1 MKGYKVFKNDWTC
14 RGFQYAV
21 GETYEMEDEPS
32 CCNRGFHFC
41 GRLID
46 CFNYYDFDSNNKV
59 AEIEATGAVDDD
71 GNEEKYCT
79 NKIRIVR
86 ELSWHEVLDLV
97 NTGKDNTGNRNTG
110 NRNTGDWNTGNRNT
124 GDWNT
129 GNRNTGDRNTGDRN
143 TGDWNTGNRN
153 TGDRN
158 TGDRNTG
165 NRNTGDWNTGNRN
178 TGDRNT
184 GDWNTGNR
192 NTGDR
197 NTGDRNT
204 GDWNTGNWNTGD
216 WNTGNRNTGDWNS
229 TEHSTGCFNTETEN
243 IRLFNK
249 PSDWTYHDWLN
260 SRARYVMNDCPHTKT
275 IWIDSE
281 EMIDSEKEEN
291 PTWECT
297 GGYLK
302 TIHVTNSDKQAWWD
316 NLDESDKES
325 VMSLPNF
332 DRVVFKEV
340 TGIEV

>member
-1 MKGYKVFKNDWTC
+1 MKGFKVFRNNWTC

-21 GETYEMEDEPS
+21 GETYEMEGDPV
-32 CCNRGFHFC
+32 CCERGFHFC
-41 GRLID
+41 GKLID
-46 CFNYYDFDSNNKV
+46 CFNYYNFDSKNKV

-110 NRNTGDWNTGNRNT
+110 
-124 GDWNT
+124 
-129 GNRNTGDRNTGDRN
+129 DRNTGDRN
-143 TGDWNTGNRN
+143 TGDWNSANY
-153 TGDRN
+153 
-158 TGDRNTG
+158 
-165 NRNTGDWNTGNRN
+165 
-178 TGDRNT
+178 
-184 GDWNTGNR
+184 
-192 NTGDR
+192 
-197 NTGDRNT
+197 
-204 GDWNTGNWNTGD
+204 
-216 WNTGNRNTGDWNS
+216 
-229 TEHSTGCFNTETEN
+229 STGCFNTETEN

-260 SRARYVMNDCPHTKT
+260 SKARYVMNDCPCTKT
-275 IWIDSE
+275 IWIDSD

-302 TIHVTNSDKQAWWD
+302 TIVATNRDKQAWWD
-316 NLDESDKES
+316 NLSDRDKES
-325 VMSLPNF
+325 DMSLPNF
-332 DRVVFKEV
+332 DKDIFKEV

>member
-1 MKGYKVFKNDWTC
+1 MKGYKVFENDWTC

-21 GETYEMEDEPS
+21 GGTYEMKEEPS

-71 GNEEKYCT
+71 GNEKKYCT

-97 NTGKDNTGNRNTG
+97 NTGKDNTGNCNTGNRNTG
-110 NRNTGDWNTGNRNT
+110 NRNTGDCNTGNRNT
-124 GDWNT
+124 GNCNTGDCNT
-129 GNRNTGDRNTGDRN
+129 GNRNTGNC
-143 TGDWNTGNRN
+143 
-153 TGDRN
+153 
-158 TGDRNTG
+158 
-165 NRNTGDWNTGNRN
+165 
-178 TGDRNT
+178 
-184 GDWNTGNR
+184 
-192 NTGDR
+192 
-197 NTGDRNT
+197 
-204 GDWNTGNWNTGD
+204 NTGNWNTGD
-216 WNTGNRNTGDWNS
+216 CNTGDCNTGDCNTGDWNS

-243 IRLFNK
+243 IRFFNK

-275 IWIDSE
+275 ILIDTE

>member
-1 MKGYKVFKNDWTC
+1 MKGYKVFRSDWTC

-21 GETYEMEDEPS
+21 GGTYEMKEEPS
-32 CCNRGFHFC
+32 CCERGFHFC
-41 GRLID
+41 GKLID

-59 AEIEATGAVDDD
+59 AEIEATGEIDDD

-110 NRNTGDWNTGNRNT
+110 DWNTGNRNTGDCNTGNRNTGDWNTGNWNTGNRNTGDWNT

-143 TGDWNTGNRN
+143 TGDRN
-153 TGDRN
+153 TGDR
-158 TGDRNTG
+158 
-165 NRNTGDWNTGNRN
+165 
-178 TGDRNT
+178 
-184 GDWNTGNR
+184 
-192 NTGDR
+192 
-197 NTGDRNT
+197 
-204 GDWNTGNWNTGD
+204 NTGNWNTGD
-216 WNTGNRNTGDWNS
+216 WNS
-229 TEHSTGCFNTETEN
+229 TEYSTGCFNTGTEN

-249 PSDWTYHDWLN
+249 PSDWTYQDWLN
-260 SRARYVMNDCPHTKT
+260 SKAWCVMTDCPHART

-302 TIHVTNSDKQAWWD
+302 TIEATDRDKQAWWD
-316 NLDESDKES
+316 NLSNRDKES

-332 DRVVFKEV
+332 DKDIFKEV
-340 TGIEV
+340 TGIKV

>member
-21 GETYEMEDEPS
+21 GGTYEMKDEPS

-46 CFNYYDFDSNNKV
+46 CFNYYDFDSENKV
-59 AEIEATGAVDDD
+59 AEIETLGAIDDD

-79 NKIRIVR
+79 NKIKIVR

-110 NRNTGDWNTGNRNT
+110 DMNTGNWNTGNRNT

-129 GNRNTGDRNTGDRN
+129 GN
-143 TGDWNTGNRN
+143 
-153 TGDRN
+153 
-158 TGDRNTG
+158 
-165 NRNTGDWNTGNRN
+165 
-178 TGDRNT
+178 
-184 GDWNTGNR
+184 
-192 NTGDR
+192 
-197 NTGDRNT
+197 
-204 GDWNTGNWNTGD
+204 WNTGNWNTGD
-216 WNTGNRNTGDWNS
+216 WNTGDWNG
-229 TEHSTGCFNTETEN
+229 TDNSTGCFNTETEN

-249 PSDWTYHDWLN
+249 PNDWTYRDWLN
-260 SRARYVMNDCPHTKT
+260 SKAWRVMTDCPYTKT

-302 TIHVTNSDKQAWWD
+302 TIHVTNRDRQAWWD
-316 NLDESDKES
+316 NLDDFRKES

-332 DRVVFKEV
+332 DKDIFKEV